1 MNEQEE
7 YLMIDHTIEID
18 ISSLPKLLQ
27 NTINDMEEYEKKG
40 EWIMYD
46 GLAKGLESFAKS
58 ALLENKISSSQYDL
72 ILKKYGFSVD
82 PFYSESNIRHLENIV
97 HDINKGKAHF
107 AEHDLIE
114 DFNKKR
120 ED

>member
-46 GLAKGLESFAKS
+46 GLAEGLESFAKS

-72 ILKKYGFSVD
+72 ILKKYGVSVD
-82 PFYSESNIRHLENIV
+82 PFYSESNIRYLENIV
-97 HDINKGKAHF
+97 HDIDKGKAHF
-107 AEHDLIE
+107 AEHDLI
-114 DFNKKR
+114 DV
-120 ED
+120 D

>member
-18 ISSLPKLLQ
+18 TSSLPKLLQ
-27 NTINDMEEYEKKG
+27 NTISEMEEYEKKG

-46 GLAKGLESFAKS
+46 GLAEGLESFAKS
-58 ALLENKISSSQYDL
+58 ALLENKISNAQYDL
-72 ILKKYGFSVD
+72 ILKKYGFSGDPD
-82 PFYSESNIRHLENIV
+82 PFYSDSNIRHLENIV
-97 HDINKGKAHF
+97 HDVKDGKAHF

-114 DFNKKR
+114 VD
-120 ED
+120 